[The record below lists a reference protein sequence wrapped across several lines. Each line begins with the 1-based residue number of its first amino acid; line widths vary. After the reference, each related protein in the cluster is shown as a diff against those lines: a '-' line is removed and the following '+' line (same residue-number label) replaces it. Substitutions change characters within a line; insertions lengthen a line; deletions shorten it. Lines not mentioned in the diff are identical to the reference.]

1 MTAPDDRS
9 LPHIL
14 SPGTKVVLRASLPSH
29 APGAVGVITLSPVDL
44 HHSYRVRFND
54 GLEASLRREDIVVLK
69 HFQRDPAADLPDNNL
84 PSAEYDF
91 KRHVIY
97 RCVVGSR
104 AYGLS
109 DDASDTDYRGIYLP
123 PADLHWS
130 LAGVPEQIEE
140 DATQE
145 VYWELAKFLTLALK
159 ANPNVLEC
167 LHTPL
172 VEVATPL
179 ARELLDMRSVFVT
192 KLVYQTYN
200 GYVASQFKKLS
211 SDLRNKGAVKWKHVM
226 HLIRLLIAGVHA
238 LRTGVIPVEV
248 TQHRDRLLTLR
259 RGQLPWEGA
268 DAWRLE
274 LHDEFDEAFSKTTL
288 PDRPNYERVN
298 AFLIKARRSAL

>member
-1 MTAPDDRS
+1 MAAPGDRS
-9 LPHIL
+9 LPHIFP
-14 SPGTKVVLRASLPSH
+14 PGTKVVLRAALPSH
-29 APGAVGVITLSPVDL
+29 APGTVAVITLSPVDL

-54 GLEASLRREDIVVLK
+54 GQEASVRREDIVVLK
-69 HFQRDPAADLPDNNL
+69 HFQRDSTTAADVPA
-84 PSAEYDF
+84 AEYDF
-91 KRHVIY
+91 KQHVIF

-109 DDASDTDYRGIYLP
+109 DDASDTDYRGVYLP

-145 VYWELAKFLTLALK
+145 VYWELQKFLVLALK

-172 VEVATPL
+172 IEVATPL

-248 TQHRDRLLTLR
+248 TEHRDRLLTLR
-259 RGQLPWEGA
+259 RGELPWEEA
-268 DAWRLE
+268 DAWRLK
-274 LHDEFDEAFSKTTL
+274 LHDEFDEAFSRTTL
-288 PDRPNYERVN
+288 PDRPDYDGVN
-298 AFLIKARRSAL
+298 NFLIKARRSAL